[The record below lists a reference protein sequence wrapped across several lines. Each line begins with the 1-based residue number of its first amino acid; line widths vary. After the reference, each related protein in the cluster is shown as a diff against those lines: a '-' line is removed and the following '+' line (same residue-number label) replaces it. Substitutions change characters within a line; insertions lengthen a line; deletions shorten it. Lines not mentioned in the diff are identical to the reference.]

1 MKASFLAFV
10 LATLIPFAPD
20 ASAQTQTAEHAAA
33 PAAAPATTTP
43 PAPAASVAPTAATA
57 PATTAP
63 AASSASLQ
71 PINRIVAIVDENV
84 VLQSELDRQVAALTK
99 QYANS
104 PQQLPPRDVLERQL
118 LDRLILE
125 KLQIARAESTGV
137 KVPDAEIDQAMMQIA
152 KQNNLD
158 VSQLRGAV
166 ERQGLDYDA
175 FRKNVRDQLIVQHLR
190 QRVAQSRA
198 HISDAEVDSLLKNGN
213 LNKAQLHLGY
223 IVITVPDG
231 ATPEQVDVARAK
243 ADDVKKQIDDGMDF
257 SAAAIRYSNAQNAL
271 QGGDLGWR
279 SVNEL
284 PQALV
289 DIADKMSEGQVSP
302 PIRGPNGFH
311 IIKLLGKRDASSQM
325 VTEYHARHILIKVTE
340 LTPNEQAEKKIAAI
354 RARILA
360 GEDFEKAAKEASED
374 TQTARLGGDL
384 GWFSGDA
391 YGPHVREQLQK
402 LGKGEI
408 SQPFHTEAGWDILQL
423 VDTRN
428 TDKSGEM
435 QRDQAKNMLFQR
447 KAEDEYES
455 FLRQIRSEAYVE
467 IRLPGANNDSNAAA
481 KPGAS

>member
-1 MKASFLAFV
+1 MKASFLALV
-10 LATLIPFAPD
+10 LATLIPFAHD
-20 ASAQTQTAEHAAA
+20 ASAQTPTAEHAV
-33 PAAAPATTTP
+33 APATTTTT
-43 PAPAASVAPTAATA
+43 AAAAAAAATPAA
-57 PATTAP
+57 ATTAAP
-63 AASSASLQ
+63 AASSASVQ
-71 PINRIVAIVDENV
+71 PIDRIVAIVDENV
-84 VLQSELDRQVAALTK
+84 VLQSELDRQIAALTK

-137 KVPDAEIDQAMMQIA
+137 KVSDAEIDQAMVQIA
-152 KQNNLD
+152 KQNNLE
-158 VSQLRGAV
+158 VSQLRGAI
-166 ERQGLDYDA
+166 EHQGMDYDA

-190 QRVAQSRA
+190 QRVAQSRV
-198 HISDAEVDSLLKNGN
+198 HLSDAEVDSLLKNGN

-231 ATPEQVDVARAK
+231 ATPEQVDAARAK

-257 SAAAIRYSNAQNAL
+257 AAAAIRYSNAQNAL

-279 SVNEL
+279 SLNEL

-289 DIADKMSEGQVSP
+289 DIADKMSEGQVSS

-311 IIKLLGKRDASSQM
+311 IIKLLGKRDTSSQM
-325 VTEYHARHILIKVTE
+325 VTEYHARQILIKVTE
-340 LTPNEQAEKKIAAI
+340 LMPNDQAEKKIAAI
-354 RARILA
+354 RARILT

-384 GWFSGDA
+384 GWFAGDA
-391 YGPHVREQLQK
+391 YGADVREQLQK
-402 LGKGEI
+402 LSKGEI
-408 SQPFHTEAGWDILQL
+408 SQPFRTETGWHILQL
-423 VDTRN
+423 VDTRS

-467 IRLPGANNDSNAAA
+467 IRLPGANSTSDTTA
-481 KPGAS
+481 KPGT